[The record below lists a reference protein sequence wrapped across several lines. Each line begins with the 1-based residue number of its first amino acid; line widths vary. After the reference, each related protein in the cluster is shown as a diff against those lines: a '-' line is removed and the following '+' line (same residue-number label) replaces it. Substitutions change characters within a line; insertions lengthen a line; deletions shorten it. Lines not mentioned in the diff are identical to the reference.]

1 MKAICKKSLSIPFN
15 NNGNSSLRDVK
26 IGESFDYRVWAHD
39 ETGTIIYFLMIDFDE
54 FPMVEKKF
62 RISFDDR
69 QTLRDKKIDIILNS

>member
-1 MKAICKKSLSIPFN
+1 MKAICKKSLMIPVTGSVN
-15 NNGNSSLRDVK
+15 LRSVK
-26 IGESFDYRVWAHD
+26 IGESFDYRVWTHD
-39 ETGTIIYFLMIDFDE
+39 ETGSIIYFLMIDFDE